1 MSIQTLFHTQENNN
15 IIVEIETL
23 KSIYPTFEEITEKNE
38 TNCVKLQIRLYPRLT
53 QTSFIAK
60 SDDINALTVF
70 EIPRNFPLQPV
81 KVSLEEFTKLPWE
94 KTEILRKKITAFSM
108 RKMQESSTISVTD
121 YVLQMA
127 TEIEEGL
134 YHAKH
139 SNLNKWNENRLH
151 KNTNGCNLEFI
162 NSMDNGE
169 NSRIE
174 ATRAS
179 DSRLLT
185 RTHEIVQVKSRQ
197 RGYSR
202 YLARNEQGELRMIDH
217 IIVDFEIDQ
226 QQQQQQQNNKGNFLY
241 TIEPRYYEQNIYT
254 NQVPAMFSLIILR
267 IRRTDLVCIY
277 IHVTTL
283 FSRKQSVTRNV
294 ANSRIHCIYNPL

>member
-1 MSIQTLFHTQENNN
+1 MSIQPSFHTQESN

-23 KSIYPTFEEITEKNE
+23 KSIYPTFEEITETNE
-38 TNCVKLQIRLYPRLT
+38 TNFVKLQIKLYPRQT
-53 QTSFIAK
+53 QTSFIAE

-70 EIPRNFPLQPV
+70 EIPRNFPQQPV

-94 KTEILRKKITAFSM
+94 KTEILRKKIAEFSL
-108 RKMQESSTISVTD
+108 RKMQESTTLSVTV

-139 SNLNKWNENRLH
+139 SNLNKWNENRFQ

-162 NSMDNGE
+162 NSMDNAE

-174 ATRAS
+174 VARPS

-185 RTHEIVQVKSRQ
+185 RTHDIVQVKVKQ
-197 RGYSR
+197 QGWSR
-202 YLARNEQGELRMIDH
+202 YLARNEQGELRIIDH
-217 IIVDFEIDQ
+217 IIVDFENDQ
-226 QQQQQQQNNKGNFLY
+226 EQQNIKGNFS
-241 TIEPRYYEQNIYT
+241 I
-254 NQVPAMFSLIILR
+254 
-267 IRRTDLVCIY
+267 
-277 IHVTTL
+277 
-283 FSRKQSVTRNV
+283 
-294 ANSRIHCIYNPL
+294 